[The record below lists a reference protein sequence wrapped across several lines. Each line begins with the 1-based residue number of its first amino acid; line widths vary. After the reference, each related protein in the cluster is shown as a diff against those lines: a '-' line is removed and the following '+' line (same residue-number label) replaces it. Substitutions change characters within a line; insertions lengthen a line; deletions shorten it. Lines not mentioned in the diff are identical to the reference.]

1 MKRDSKFATL
11 AFDQALK
18 STLHLKHGSV
28 ITKGSKIVTM
38 GYNKGDRTKIL
49 GQIHSSVHAEIA
61 VASKLINQFIRK
73 KTNNKYEYKNYLKKY
88 IIWVVRAPTYKTGQ
102 LNNEYRNSLPCRM
115 CINKLLSLGF
125 SKIGYSND
133 GGGMTVTNLDQ
144 IETNTVSSAQRQYS
158 EYFKY

>member
-49 GQIHSSVHAEIA
+49 GQIHSSVHAEIDA
-61 VASKLINQFIRK
+61 AAKLVNMLYRK
-73 KTNNKYEYKNYLKKY
+73 KSRTKPMRSLLKDYTVWAVRVCQTDTHKKIYGMKNS
-88 IIWVVRAPTYKTGQ
+88 R
-102 LNNEYRNSLPCRM
+102 PCK
-115 CINKLLSLGF
+115 CCVDKLLELGF
-125 SKIGYSND
+125 VKVAYSDDEGNI
-133 GGGMTVTNLDQ
+133 VKSRLDN
-144 IETNTVSSAQRQYS
+144 IEEHLSSSQKMYG
-158 EYFKY
+158 EHYKY